1 MLRAREKAAMQ
12 LLRVDHTM
20 RLENQAVDKD
30 EFNNAREQLARN
42 LAENPRRLWE
52 AMTDLLVEDDGGTP
66 LEHEELEHLVPA
78 YITSEVH

>member
-12 LLRVDHTM
+12 LSRVDHTM

-42 LAENPRRLWE
+42 LAENLRRLW
-52 AMTDLLVEDDGGTP
+52 DKP
-66 LEHEELEHLVPA
+66 
-78 YITSEVH
+78 